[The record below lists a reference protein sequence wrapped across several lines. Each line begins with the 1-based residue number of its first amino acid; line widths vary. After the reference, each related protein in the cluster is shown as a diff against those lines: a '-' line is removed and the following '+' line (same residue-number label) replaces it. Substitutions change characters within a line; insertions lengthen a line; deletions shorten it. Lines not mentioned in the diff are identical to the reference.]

1 MQQIYDYVVIINDT
15 TKIFIF
21 YFFQQEKII
30 LKCIQCLYWRKQKI
44 NTKKKTQEQIN
55 IFFVFWLIQRPST
68 TLRCS
73 KDKCTKE
80 DQETVLRI
88 SGTSFF
94 GCLNIRCNWW
104 KFKLSTPRVLLPP
117 PSGRTSIVISKF
129 SIKDWTERWC
139 I

>member
-15 TKIFIF
+15 TKIFFFIF
-21 YFFQQEKII
+21 FPKRKNH
-30 LKCIQCLYWRKQKI
+30 LKMHSMFVL
-44 NTKKKTQEQIN
+44 KKTKNQYPKKN
-55 IFFVFWLIQRPST
+55 ARTNKHIFFVFWLIQRPST

-117 PSGRTSIVISKF
+117 SRRISIVISKF